1 MLRHF
6 RFQYNFKVITIIID
20 SQLCSCTE
28 LWLSPDVSEEVPC
41 KSPNRLPPA
50 LLIAAIL
57 EIIGRLWMTKAT
69 SFFCCWARFR
79 AWPMIPKPVMS
90 VAACA
95 LNLCI
100 KAAAGERKKT
110 FGKQYKTSCFGLK
123 KKKKKHIPNLSKVW
137 TLHFWKCS
145 CSPML
150 HLLIKNTVKTVIM
163 KLNYYNK
170 KPFQSPNLWKILN
183 IPNGVFLK
191 IGNNLE

>member
-1 MLRHF
+1 MNLIMLIPQSRWRILNIMCIFFFIKQMREFILLVHCTLIYLGCSVYIWSDNLYLWRNPKRIMLRHF
-6 RFQYNFKVITIIID
+6 RFQCNFKVITIIIG
-20 SQLCSCTE
+20 SQLCSCIE

-110 FGKQYKTSCFGLK
+110 ENIWKT
-123 KKKKKHIPNLSKVW
+123 I
-137 TLHFWKCS
+137 
-145 CSPML
+145 
-150 HLLIKNTVKTVIM
+150 
-163 KLNYYNK
+163 
-170 KPFQSPNLWKILN
+170 
-183 IPNGVFLK
+183 
-191 IGNNLE
+191 